1 MLQEAQVPLVSREL
15 CNNPEIYNGLIHE
28 RALCAG
34 SAEGGV
40 GPCQFDSGGPL
51 ACQESGLWYLS
62 GVVSWGVGCGKPN
75 KLGVYSDMSVL
86 MDWVKDMVA
95 TDASFI

>member
-1 MLQEAQVPLVSREL
+1 M
-15 CNNPEIYNGLIHE
+15 
-28 RALCAG
+28 
-34 SAEGGV
+34 

-62 GVVSWGVGCGKPN
+62 GVVSWGVGCEEPN

-95 TDASFI
+95 ADASFI